1 MLFNTTIFGPIRSRR
16 LGNSLGI
23 NLLPNNGKICSFD
36 CIYCECGLNKD
47 GRDDTKLSTREEVK
61 KEGIQK
67 GLCDYFKMSTN
78 SFIFL
83 TSKVEPNFPPMNN
96 LNLMTHF

>member
-1 MLFNTTIFGPIRSRR
+1 MMMYKQKKKKPKTNKQKKISTNPRGIRWV
-16 LGNSLGI
+16 G
-23 NLLPNNGKICSFD
+23 
-36 CIYCECGLNKD
+36 E
-47 GRDDTKLSTREEVK
+47 REEVK

>member
-47 GRDDTKLSTREEVK
+47 GREDTKLSTREEVK
-61 KEGIQK
+61 TELEAKLKELKSSNAVVDTFTCKCKCIN
-67 GLCDYFKMSTN
+67 N
-78 SFIFL
+78 SIRRL
-83 TSKVEPNFPPMNN
+83 
-96 LNLMTHF
+96 